1 MAAAANPIA
10 IRSRKLVTVMRGT
23 LGLLGVLVF
32 LVGAL
37 FVGQGTNV
45 IHGSSMSSHGGYA
58 VLGGVLVVIGLGLVT
73 WAWRLNSRRK
83 A

>member
-1 MAAAANPIA
+1 VNPIA
-10 IRSRKLVTVMRGT
+10 IRSRKLVTVLRGT

-45 IHGSSMSSHGGYA
+45 IHGSSMSGHGGYA
-58 VLGGVLVVIGLGLVT
+58 VLGGVLVVIGLALVT
-73 WAWRLNSRRK
+73 WAWRLRSRRG

>member
-1 MAAAANPIA
+1 MNPIA

-32 LVGAL
+32 LVGVL

-45 IHGSSMSSHGGYA
+45 IHGSSMSGHGGYA

-73 WAWRLNSRRK
+73 WAQRLHSRRK